1 MLASLEISLYPLT
14 ESYEEIIIDFL
25 KDTNVNYP
33 NLRIETN
40 GLSTQIFG
48 SYDTLMELMQ
58 NEIKTVLDENKAVFV
73 FKLAKGERTPES
85 VKNLLDK

>member
-1 MLASLEISLYPLT
+1 MQATVEISLYPLT

-25 KDTNVNYP
+25 KKVRSAHP
-33 NLRIETN
+33 ELRVDTN

-48 SYDTLMELMQ
+48 EYDALMELMQ
-58 NEIKTVLDENKAVFV
+58 SEIKEVLEENKAVFV

-85 VKNLLDK
+85 VQNLLD